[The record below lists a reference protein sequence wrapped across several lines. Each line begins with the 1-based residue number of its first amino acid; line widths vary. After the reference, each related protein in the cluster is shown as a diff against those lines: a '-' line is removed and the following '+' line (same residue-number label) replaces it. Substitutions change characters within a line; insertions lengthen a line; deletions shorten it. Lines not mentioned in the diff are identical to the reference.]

1 MTTVVAEKIWNR
13 LEPTARPLGADPPV
27 RRGGSCSGQSRR
39 RVAAAA
45 VLALSFSVVL
55 TAFAGPAFA
64 VASVLYVDGS
74 NPACSDAGAG
84 TQTKPYCTIVKA
96 AVVAVGGQT
105 VQVAAGTYTGTAS
118 LGHSGNVG
126 APIVFQAAPGVTI
139 SGGSKGFS
147 LSSKSHVV
155 IRGFTVTGTSSYGV
169 YLFGASDVRLED
181 SHVAFAGQP
190 VSGSTHPGVYVNA
203 STDIHVV
210 GNVVDHNTDS
220 GIVVTADSTQ
230 VEVRGNT
237 AFSNA
242 RQYTRAAAGIDIR
255 GGSAV
260 TVVGNVSH
268 HNEDSGLN
276 LTTSQGNVVSGNVL
290 YANGDHGI
298 DDRDTPNT
306 VITGNTVYGNVTAG
320 INLEGTSGST
330 GCRLANNVSVNNGIN
345 SPRTSSNIR
354 VDTLSGPGTAID
366 YDLVFLTSGT
376 VQLIWGTTGYTSMS
390 TFRAAHPDQEQHGL
404 QADPRFRAS
413 GSGDFH
419 LLAGSPAI
427 DSANSAAPAELNPDG
442 FGTAR
447 VDDPATPNTGAGSRT
462 YDDRGAY
469 EFQP

>member
-1 MTTVVAEKIWNR
+1 
-13 LEPTARPLGADPPV
+13 
-27 RRGGSCSGQSRR
+27 
-39 RVAAAA
+39 
-45 VLALSFSVVL
+45 
-55 TAFAGPAFA
+55 
-64 VASVLYVDGS
+64 
-74 NPACSDAGAG
+74 
-84 TQTKPYCTIVKA
+84 VKA

-105 VQVAAGTYTGTAS
+105 VQVAPGTYTGTAS

-155 IRGFTVTGTSSYGV
+155 IRGFTITGTSSYGV
-169 YLFGASDVRLED
+169 YLFDASDVRVEG
-181 SHVAFAGQP
+181 SHVSFAGQP

-220 GIVVTADSTQ
+220 GIVVTADSTL

-237 AFSNA
+237 TYSNA

-255 GGSAV
+255 GGSGV
-260 TVVGNVSH
+260 TVAGNVSH
-268 HNEDSGLN
+268 DNEDSGLN
-276 LTTSQGNVVSGNVL
+276 LTSSQGNVVSGNVL

-330 GCRLANNVSVNNGIN
+330 GCTVTNNISMNNGIN

-354 VDTLSGPGTAID
+354 VDTLSGPGTTID
-366 YDLVFLTSGT
+366 YDIVFLTSGT

-404 QADPRFRAS
+404 QANPSFQAAAS
-413 GSGDFH
+413 GNFH

-427 DSANSAAPAELNPDG
+427 DSANSAAPGELNPDG